1 MIPKLFSIFLATTF
15 SICISI
21 QGQQRITSKLN
32 KHYFEIESKD
42 SIHHKF
48 SKVENVSTTG
58 DTVTWIFDLQNRMV
72 KQSKKGLN
80 PAENFSQEI
89 VETFDSTNQLISQSI
104 INLDNSKYVT
114 FYFRQG
120 VKKAQVINH
129 GANVFEIWR
138 ETPDSVYKSDYDE
151 FKPGLDRNDW
161 NGFLA
166 KNLTYPSRARSLGA
180 TGTVILAILISKE
193 GEPIEME
200 IANESRV
207 NPHLSK
213 EALRVVKLYKGPFI
227 PAINIDGESIE
238 SWLYIPIRFKLS

>member
-1 MIPKLFSIFLATTF
+1 MFTKPFFILLVSTF
-15 SICISI
+15 SICLSI
-21 QGQQRITSKLN
+21 HSQQRTTSKLN
-32 KHYFEIESKD
+32 KHFFEIEGAD
-42 SIHHKF
+42 SILHKF
-48 SKVENVSTTG
+48 SKVENVTNTG

-89 VETFDSTNQLISQSI
+89 VETFDPTNQLISQSI

-114 FYFRQG
+114 FYYKHG

-129 GANVFEIWR
+129 GDNVFEIWR
-138 ETPDSVYKSDYDE
+138 ESPDSVYKSDYDE

-166 KNLTYPSRARSLGA
+166 NNLIYPSRARSMRA
-180 TGTVILAILISKE
+180 TGTVILAILISNE
-193 GEPIEME
+193 GDPIEME
-200 IANESRV
+200 IANESKV

-227 PAINIDGESIE
+227 PAINIDGESVE